1 MTETNVKTH
10 MVLPRTEAEVYSQ
23 VDGLSLQNLF
33 YVKNNAFPN
42 CYMFT
47 RSSRGSDNYFDTP
60 KMIEYIKENTPADE
74 NMQYIVYSTYDL
86 DSKEEKVGFSVIFNK
101 SNIFARMENNV
112 TESYVLYGND
122 DKEALG
128 KFIEVIRQFYVAPE
142 EEKNNLF
149 LVAQDMSGFKLNKW
163 HIKEVKDFDFNLQYN
178 DDFPVAN
185 ATIKDFIE
193 EDGKSGLLILWG
205 EKGTGKTT
213 YIRHL
218 ISSYPNKKFVFIPS
232 NLITMLGDPSF
243 GNFLLSLQNS
253 IIILEDC
260 EAVIRSRKSNSSA
273 SAVSL
278 LLNMGDG
285 LMSDDLG
292 IKFICTFNEEVT
304 NIDEALMRKGRLACM
319 YEFKKLT
326 ADKVGILL
334 PEVVKNKIA
343 EYEKKIEEAGEDTD
357 KVNRINEKITKL
369 QSIFNYSKFKD
380 MTLADIYNVEDASFI
395 KETKKIGF

>member
-33 YVKNNAFPN
+33 YVKNNSFPN

-128 KFIEVIRQFYVAPE
+128 KFIETIRQFYVAPE

-326 ADKVGILL
+326 ADKVGVLL

-343 EYEKKIEEAGEDTD
+343 EYEKKIEDAGDDTD

-369 QSIFNYSKFKD
+369 QSIFNYSNFKD

>member
-33 YVKNNAFPN
+33 YVKNNSFPN

-128 KFIEVIRQFYVAPE
+128 KFIETIRQFYVAPE

-218 ISSYPNKKFVFIPS
+218 ISTYPNKKFVFIPS

-326 ADKVGILL
+326 SDKVSELLPKVVEAKIKEYEAKAFDSDDADKVKRL
-334 PEVVKNKIA
+334 
-343 EYEKKIEEAGEDTD
+343 
-357 KVNRINEKITKL
+357 NEKIEKL
-369 QSIFNYSKFKD
+369 KGVLEFTNFKS